1 VKGRGLR
8 GWRSRFPS
16 REHLLQLRH
25 RWHRILVLAGA
36 TGVLVGLG
44 VAGFEW
50 VTANLIL
57 DHLVTLPS
65 WAVPL
70 APGVGLAAAWF
81 VLRTLGRGASP
92 STADEYLRAYHD
104 RRRRLDLLVAPAK
117 LVASML
123 TLGFGGAMG
132 FEGPSI
138 YLGAV
143 VGSGLERRYERYF
156 SPEDRRVLLV
166 AGAAAGVSAIFKAP
180 ATGALF
186 ALEVPYQEDTASH
199 ALLPALVASAASY
212 LSYVA
217 IFGLAPL
224 FRVAGSPAFDTRDL
238 LGALAMGVLAGL
250 GARAFA
256 ALLRYAKRLA
266 EASPVWRS
274 LTLGAAGMAFI
285 TAVSFALY
293 GTHVT
298 FGPGYQ
304 AIAWTL
310 GPNRGLALVA
320 ALFALRAAATA
331 LTIAGGGAGG
341 VFIPLVVQGWLLGS
355 IIETSLHT
363 HTSLFPVI
371 GAAAFLG
378 AGYRTP
384 IAAVVFV
391 AETTGRPGFVV
402 PALVATAVAQLAM
415 GTKSVTAYQ
424 IPRRAALPAQLNDHP
439 VTDALE
445 TDMRTGAP
453 DALVADLLRDHDA
466 GIIPVVDGDHYLGII
481 DASQLAQPS
490 AAQRSTVQARDIM
503 RTDFPIV
510 NATWTIED
518 ARKIMDATNTTA
530 LPVLRDG
537 SLIGIITSQGIDT
550 LSASTQDNPGTP
562 ALPTPTPTR
571 KDRHGTPRRWLQRL
585 TGRTSRASLGHPLRK
600 RPRR

>member
-1 VKGRGLR
+1 VTARGLR
-8 GWRSRFPS
+8 SWRSWLPS
-16 REHLLQLRH
+16 REQLRVLRH
-25 RWHRILVLAGA
+25 RWHRMLVLAGV

-50 VTANLIL
+50 VTATLIL
-57 DHLVTLPS
+57 DHLVNLPN

-70 APGVGLAAAWF
+70 APGVGLMLAWF

-92 STADEYLRAYHD
+92 STADEYVRAYHD
-104 RRRRLDLLVAPAK
+104 RRRGFDLLLAPAK
-117 LVASML
+117 LLASTL

-138 YLGAV
+138 YLGAA

-180 ATGALF
+180 ATGAIF

-217 IFGLAPL
+217 IFGVLPL

-238 LGALAMGVLAGL
+238 LGALAMGVLAGF

-266 EASPVWRS
+266 EASAAWRS
-274 LTLGAAGMAFI
+274 LTLGGGGMALI
-285 TAVSFALY
+285 TAVSFTLY

-310 GPNRGLALVA
+310 GPNRGLALVV

-355 IIETSLHT
+355 IVEASLNT

-384 IAAVVFV
+384 IAAVIFV
-391 AETTGRPGFVV
+391 AETTGRPGFIV
-402 PALVATAVAQLAM
+402 PALMATAVAQLAM
-415 GTKSVTAYQ
+415 GTKSVTTYQ
-424 IPRRAALPAQLNDHP
+424 IPRRAPLLAHP
-439 VTDALE
+439 DDRPITDALA
-445 TDMRTGAP
+445 TDTRTCAP
-453 DALVADLLRDHDA
+453 DTLVGELLAHHDS

-481 DASQLAQPS
+481 DANQFAQLS
-490 AAQRSTVQARDIM
+490 TTQRSTARVREIM

-510 NATWTIED
+510 SATWTIQD
-518 ARKIMDATNTTA
+518 ARKVMEATKTTE
-530 LPVLRDG
+530 LPVLRDET
-537 SLIGIITSQGIDT
+537 LIGIITAQRIQD
-550 LSASTQDNPGTP
+550 LHKSTETTHRNP
-562 ALPTPTPTR
+562 AVPTPTR
-571 KDRHGTPRRWLQRL
+571 KDRHGTPRRWLQRFA
-585 TGRTSRASLGHPLRK
+585 GRTGRASLGHPLRK